1 MADEELQATLRQ
13 GVEAWNKWRKENP
26 GVKVDLSS
34 ANLNG
39 AHLNEADLSFTD
51 LSWADL
57 TEASL
62 IEADLRGANLL
73 GAHLPGAKLT
83 GAHLNP
89 ATLTGAHL
97 NWADLTRAN
106 LDWANLIR
114 ADLSGAILKNAHLT
128 RADLREARLNGANL
142 EGAILTGCNVFLTSA
157 WELKLD
163 DRTEQSDLIITPPDQ
178 TSITVDNIE
187 VAQFFYL
194 LLHNEKIRQVIDTIT
209 SKVVLILG
217 RFTPE
222 RKAVLDAIK
231 DELRKR
237 NYLPVMFDFEKPAG
251 RDLTETI
258 STLAHMARF
267 IIADITD
274 PRAVPVELERIT
286 PGLPSIPVAILIQR
300 SSDEYALF
308 DHIRRYS
315 WVLEPYRYEDQ
326 AQLIASIGEKII
338 APAEMKVIECKPH

>member
-13 GVEAWNKWRKENP
+13 GVEAWNSWRKENP

-39 AHLNEADLSFTD
+39 AYLNEADLRFTD

-62 IEADLRGANLL
+62 IGADLRGANLL
-73 GAHLPGAKLT
+73 GAHLPKTNLT

-89 ATLTGAHL
+89 ATLSGAHL
-97 NWADLTRAN
+97 NWADLTGAN
-106 LDWANLIR
+106 LDWANLIG
-114 ADLSGAILKNAHLT
+114 ADLSRAILKNAHLT
-128 RADLREARLNGANL
+128 GADLREARLNGASL
-142 EGAILTGCNVFLTSA
+142 EGAILKGCNVFLTSA

-178 TSITVDNIE
+178 PPITVDNIE
-187 VAQFFYL
+187 VAQFFCL

-209 SKVVLILG
+209 SKMVLILG
-217 RFTPE
+217 RFKPE
-222 RKAVLDAIK
+222 RKAVLDAIR

-237 NYLPVMFDFEKPAG
+237 NYLPVMFDFEKPAS

-274 PRAVPVELERIT
+274 HSAVPVELALIV
-286 PGLPSIPVAILIQR
+286 PNLKSVPVAILIQR
-300 SSDEYALF
+300 SSKEYALF
-308 DHIRRYS
+308 DHIRRYD

-326 AQLIASIGEKII
+326 AQLIASIGEMII
-338 APAEMKVIECKPH
+338 APAEMKVSECRPL